1 MNDWGSCM
9 NKDQIAIYLNEHPEF
24 FNDYPELLHKIKEI
38 DHEDLPLQPLG
49 TLSIADRILKR
60 AHDDK
65 EHMRSQLEWFVEIS
79 QANEEIQEHLYEIE
93 RAVLA
98 NIDFHEMVRQFR
110 DELMRRFKLERVQI
124 ALSHHPDHFIQGEN
138 VTGEELE
145 DTVRVV
151 SPDRLREWFPNEDQ
165 PTLNS
170 ELESNSKVFKKDA
183 AVIKSEAL
191 IPIRLH
197 GQLAGALCLGSREP
211 LHFYDGLRTD
221 YLERMAEK
229 LGLAIDNLL
238 LLESLRRTPV
248 LDAATGL
255 FKASYL
261 QPVLTREFDRACHYE
276 KPLALIKMHI
286 DTPTD
291 HGHTVPESRQEK
303 MFRHVGQVLAESSRG
318 GDFIFRTGGVEFALL
333 LPGLKKPEA
342 RQVAERIRAALES
355 SASPDDPEVRLE
367 CRIGVA
373 DLTVDTMQKPS
384 DLVTSAQEALKKARE
399 NGQRVVTC

>member
-1 MNDWGSCM
+1 M

-60 AHDDK
+60 ANDDK

-79 QANEEIQEHLYEIE
+79 QSNEEIQEHLYEIE
-93 RAVLA
+93 RAILA
-98 NIDFHEMVRQFR
+98 NIDFHEMIRQFR
-110 DELMRRFKLERVQI
+110 EELMRRFRLEQVQI
-124 ALSHHPDHFIQGEN
+124 ALSQHPDHFMQGETLN
-138 VTGEELE
+138 PQELE

-151 SPDRLREWFPNEDQ
+151 SPDRLREWFPLEDE

-170 ELESNSKVFKKDA
+170 ELDGNSKVFRKEA
-183 AVIKSEAL
+183 ASVKSEAL

-211 LHFYDGLRTD
+211 LHFYEGLRTD

-248 LDAATGL
+248 VDRATGL

-276 KPLALIKMHI
+276 KPLSVIKMHV
-286 DTPTD
+286 DTQTD
-291 HGHTVPESRQEK
+291 HGHTVAKSRQEEILK
-303 MFRHVGQVLAESSRG
+303 AVGCVLAESSRG
-318 GDFIFRTGGVEFALL
+318 GDFIFRTGPDEFFIL
-333 LPGLKKPEA
+333 LPGLEKPDA
-342 RQVAERIRAALES
+342 GQVAERIRAALES
-355 SASPDDPEVRLE
+355 SAFPNGGDVRLE
-367 CRIGVA
+367 CRIGVT
-373 DLTVDTMQKPS
+373 DLSVDTMQKPS
-384 DLVTSAQEALKKARE
+384 DLVRCAGEALERARQ
-399 NGQRVVTC
+399 NGRRVVTC